1 MTIPKVQPMLPLP
14 LRFLT
19 ICACLLISPLATAVG
34 PHGADPATLAAGAV
48 WTDVEGPQLAQG
60 MMGPGMM
67 GRNGMMGPGYY
78 RGGRY
83 GSGNPSSA
91 TGSDV
96 LSGYVSAHGLACFSC
111 HGTSTSGVGP
121 SFDAIARRY
130 AGQPGA
136 ASLLAR
142 AITGGVSGRWAGYGP
157 MPPGQASPA
166 QANRLARLI
175 LGRGR

>member
-1 MTIPKVQPMLPLP
+1 MCPLQ
-14 LRFLT
+14 LRSLT
-19 ICACLLISPLATAVG
+19 VCACLLISPLATAA
-34 PHGADPATLAAGAV
+34 GAHDAVPTSPAAGDV

-67 GRNGMMGPGYY
+67 GRDGMMGPGMMGPGYY

-83 GSGNPSSA
+83 GSGNPSST
-91 TGSDV
+91 TGSDA

-111 HGTSTSGVGP
+111 HGTSAGGVGP
-121 SFDAIARRY
+121 SFDAIAQRY

-136 ASLLAR
+136 VSRLTR
-142 AITGGVSGRWAGYGP
+142 AITHGVSGRWAGYGP
-157 MPPGQASPA
+157 MPPGQASRA